1 MAIPATKTLIKMY
14 DHTDSDIT
22 IKVTGYQWLWKY
34 EYLDSGVSF
43 YSKLSTPYDEIYN
56 KKQKNLN
63 YLQEVDN
70 RLIIPTNKKVR
81 FLVTSNDVLHAWWV
95 PDLALKK
102 DAIPGFI
109 NELSTVVLE
118 PGVYRGRCAELCGRH
133 HGFMPIVVEAVS
145 ENKFDEWIAS
155 QKIESNLANK

>member
-1 MAIPATKTLIKMY
+1 MGKTNLAPNDFPKA
-14 DHTDSDIT
+14 DKD
-22 IKVTGYQWLWKY
+22 KW
-34 EYLDSGVSF
+34 
-43 YSKLSTPYDEIYN
+43 DEIYN